1 MLCSFRRGK
10 KSFSL
15 LHALVYIYLYLQ
27 RFSQDRRCRM
37 GKLQCGTWN
46 PYLLV
51 FKTHSWIQECQPSL
65 NVFIQSINKI
75 IRKDNTAK
83 LLIMFTKPILIL
95 LTTVE
100 TQFDFLDRTRHC
112 FATVFR
118 NLLLSLAWKP
128 QPLFILQQ
136 SLTLMRLNGVLKL
149 YWFFLSFSQWDFNV
163 L

>member
-10 KSFSL
+10 NSFIL
-15 LHALVYIYLYLQ
+15 LHALVCIYLQ

-37 GKLQCGTWN
+37 GKRQCMEDETWN
-46 PYLLV
+46 PYL

-75 IRKDNTAK
+75 IWKDNTTK

-95 LTTVE
+95 LTMVE

-118 NLLLSLAWKP
+118 NLLLSLAWKH